1 MSRPRAAIARIA
13 KTVLFR
19 AESILERHVEPSTI
33 PLRAAE
39 DSGTTS
45 VEVYWGRHTVNSNPF
60 RSAGESLRYLVKRSE
75 QYPLFER
82 LMELHADH
90 SRDVVLDYGC
100 GPGNDLVGFAVRGKA
115 RRVIGLDVSMRA
127 LLLARS
133 RLALHG
139 LDASRVELMQV
150 SDDEPRIPLETG
162 SVDYLYC
169 EGVLHHTTHPEAIL
183 AELARVMRADARG
196 HIMVYNRHSLWFNLY
211 TAYVRQIVEG
221 AFSGLSVEDA
231 FQRSTDGEDCPIA
244 RAYRPE
250 DFAALCRAAG
260 FRVSYLG
267 GYFAK
272 EELALFQTTLPAALA
287 DSRLAVE
294 QQEFLRGLTL
304 DADGYPRYEGNY
316 AGVGGVFRVEKAAQ
330 L

>member
-1 MSRPRAAIARIA
+1 MAGLRRTVRGIA
-13 KTVLFR
+13 KSVRVR
-19 AESILERHVEPSTI
+19 AEAVLERHVEPSTI
-33 PLRAAE
+33 PLRVAAE
-39 DSGTTS
+39 SGTTS
-45 VEVYWGRHTVNSNPF
+45 VEAFWGLHTVNSTPF
-60 RSAGESLRYLVKRSE
+60 RSAAESLRYLAWRSA

-90 SRDVVLDYGC
+90 SQDVVLDYGC

-115 RRVIGLDVSMRA
+115 RRVIGMDVSMRA

-139 LDASRVELMQV
+139 LDSSRVELIQV
-150 SDDEPRIPLETG
+150 SDDEPRIPLATG

-211 TAYVRQIVEG
+211 SAYVRQIVEG
-221 AFSGLSVEDA
+221 AFPDLSVDDA
-231 FQRSTDGEDCPIA
+231 FQRNTDGEDCPIA

-250 DFAALCRAAG
+250 DFATLCRAAG

-267 GYFAK
+267 GYFARQ
-272 EELALFQTTLPAALA
+272 ELALFQTTLPAAIA
-287 DSRLAVE
+287 DSRLAAE
-294 QQEFLRGLTL
+294 QREFLRGLTP

-316 AGVGGVFRVEKAAQ
+316 AGVGGVFRVEKEA
-330 L
+330 

>member
-1 MSRPRAAIARIA
+1 MGRGRATVARFA
-13 KTVLFR
+13 KTVLVK
-19 AESILERHVEPSTI
+19 AESVIERHVEPSTI
-33 PLRAAE
+33 PLRVAAE
-39 DSGTTS
+39 SGATS
-45 VEVYWGRHTVNSNPF
+45 VEAYWGRHTVNSIPF

-82 LMELHADH
+82 LMELDADH
-90 SRDVVLDYGC
+90 SQDVVLDYGC

-115 RRVIGLDVSMRA
+115 RRVIGMDVSMRA

-139 LDASRVELMQV
+139 LDPSRVELVQV
-150 SDDEPRIPLETG
+150 SDDEPRLPLETG

-169 EGVLHHTTHPEAIL
+169 EGVLHHTTHPDAIL

-211 TAYVRQIVEG
+211 TAYVRQIVQG
-221 AFSGLSVEDA
+221 AFPGLSVDDA
-231 FQRSTDGEDCPIA
+231 FQRNTDGEDCPIS

-267 GYFAK
+267 GYFA
-272 EELALFQTTLPAALA
+272 EQELALFHTTLPAALA
-287 DSRLAVE
+287 DPRLAVE
-294 QQEFLRGLTL
+294 QREFLRSLTL
-304 DADGYPRYEGNY
+304 GADGYPRYEGNY
-316 AGVGGVFRVEKAAQ
+316 AGVGGVFGVEREAYP
-330 L
+330 

>member
-1 MSRPRAAIARIA
+1 M
-13 KTVLFR
+13 
-19 AESILERHVEPSTI
+19 LERHGDPSAI
-33 PLRAAE
+33 PLRVAAE
-39 DSGTTS
+39 SGTTS
-45 VEVYWGRHTVNSNPF
+45 VEAYWERHTVNSNPF
-60 RSAGESLRYLVKRSE
+60 RSAGESLRYLARRSE
-75 QYPLFER
+75 EYPLFER

-139 LDASRVELMQV
+139 LDGSRVELMQV
-150 SDDEPRIPLETG
+150 SDDKPRIPLEMG

-183 AELARVMRADARG
+183 AELARVMRADGRG

-221 AFSGLSVEDA
+221 AFSGLPVDDA
-231 FQRSTDGEDCPIA
+231 FQRNTDGEDCPIA

-267 GYFAK
+267 GYFANV
-272 EELALFQTTLPAALA
+272 ELALVQTTLPAALA

-330 L
+330 P